1 MARCAFSFWLWAAA
15 PSAWRADR
23 TRRNIVNQLRV
34 DNIGQRFFMTVRPEE
49 SEKRRGILVN
59 TAGGCDAPRAHT
71 WNFHHRWYL
80 RVVGPPW
87 ILPKKNSDKRSS
99 IIAISLFFLL
109 LCSSNA
115 RCLFYSILF
124 YFPLWN
130 SLEFEINDNELD
142 LESLLILEH
151 SCRHA
156 IIRTDCSIDNKFAR
170 ILFTWIE
177 NTRSQ
182 KLRKSRIFT
191 KLYSKG
197 TKTVSRL
204 QDWFLLF
211 RNVFVILRIIL
222 LK

>member
-1 MARCAFSFWLWAAA
+1 MLHVRIHEIFTTGDIYESLDRREFSQKKIQINDHRSSRFRSFFSFFVL
-15 PSAWRADR
+15 P
-23 TRRNIVNQLRV
+23 
-34 DNIGQRFFMTVRPEE
+34 M
-49 SEKRRGILVN
+49 
-59 TAGGCDAPRAHT
+59 H
-71 WNFHHRWYL
+71 
-80 RVVGPPW
+80 VVCFIP
-87 ILPKKNSDKRSS
+87 
-99 IIAISLFFLL
+99 F
-109 LCSSNA
+109 
-115 RCLFYSILF
+115 LF

-177 NTRSQ
+177 STRSQ

>member
-1 MARCAFSFWLWAAA
+1 MLHVRIHEIFTTGDIYESLDRREFS
-15 PSAWRADR
+15 
-23 TRRNIVNQLRV
+23 Q
-34 DNIGQRFFMTVRPEE
+34 
-49 SEKRRGILVN
+49 
-59 TAGGCDAPRAHT
+59 
-71 WNFHHRWYL
+71 
-80 RVVGPPW
+80 
-87 ILPKKNSDKRSS
+87 KKIQINDHRSS
-99 IIAISLFFLL
+99 RFRSFFFL

-156 IIRTDCSIDNKFAR
+156 IIRSDCSIDNKFAR

-177 NTRSQ
+177 STRSQ